1 MIHKIIITAVCLLAG
16 GTLVAQESMA
26 EVLVSIEKNNAT
38 LRALREEAEA
48 QKLGNKTGI
57 YLPGPDVEFNYLWGT
72 PGSIG
77 NRNDINVSQSFD
89 IATLSG
95 MKNRLADNKN
105 LLVDLQYKADRLII
119 LLEAKQYALDLI
131 YYNAL
136 KKELALRL
144 QHAETVA
151 AAYTERLEQGD
162 ANLLEY
168 NKGQLNLSAVR
179 GEISRIEVEREAILS
194 GLKRLNGG
202 MEIRYDASQYG
213 AEILPADFEE
223 WFVSAMQKNPVL
235 QYVKEQVEAGK
246 KEVKLSKVMGL
257 PTFSAG
263 YMREKTLGQAYQGI
277 SVGISVPLWEN
288 KNRVKQARAT
298 VVAAEARQSETKQ
311 QFYDQLQ
318 ILYRRARGLQQT
330 AAMYRESLSALNNT
344 ELLTK
349 ALNAGEIS
357 LLDYILEI
365 GLYYDTV
372 NQALS
377 AERDYQKAL
386 ADLSSVEL

>member
-1 MIHKIIITAVCLLAG
+1 MHKIIIVAVCLLTG
-16 GTLVAQESMA
+16 GTLFAQEKMA
-26 EVLVSIEKNNAT
+26 EVLTSIEMNNTT

-48 QKLGNKTGI
+48 RKLGNKTGI

-95 MKNRLADNKN
+95 MKNRLADTRNQME
-105 LLVDLQYKADRLII
+105 DLQYKAERLKI
-119 LLEAKQYALDLI
+119 LLEAKQYGLDLI

-136 KKELALRL
+136 KKELAVRLR
-144 QHAETVA
+144 HAETIA
-151 AAYTERLEQGD
+151 AACKERLEQGD

-168 NKGQLNLSAVR
+168 NKGQLNLSTVR
-179 GEISRIEVEREAILS
+179 GEMSRVEVEREAILS

-202 MEIRYDASQYG
+202 IELPYEASQYST
-213 AEILPADFEE
+213 EILPADFEA
-223 WFVSAMQKNPVL
+223 WFAEAMQKNPVL
-235 QYVKEQVEAGK
+235 QYVREQIEAGK

-298 VVAAEARQSETKQ
+298 VVAAEARQYETKQ
-311 QFYDQLQ
+311 QFYGQLQ
-318 ILYRRARGLQQT
+318 TLYGRARGLQQT
-330 AAMYRESLSALNNT
+330 SAEYRESLSALNNT
-344 ELLTK
+344 DLLTK
-349 ALNAGEIS
+349 ALDAGEIS

-386 ADLSSVEL
+386 ADLSAVEL

>member
-1 MIHKIIITAVCLLAG
+1 MIHKIIITAICLLTG

-26 EVLVSIEKNNAT
+26 EMLGSIEKNNAT

-77 NRNDINVSQSFD
+77 NRNDLNVSQSFD

-105 LLVDLQYKADRLII
+105 LLVDLQYKADRLKI

-168 NKGQLNLSAVR
+168 NKSQLNLSAVR
-179 GEISRIEVEREAILS
+179 GEISRVEVEREAVLS

-202 MEIRYDASQYG
+202 MEIRYDASQYDR
-213 AEILPADFEE
+213 EVLPADFED
-223 WFVSAMQKNPVL
+223 WFVNAVQKNPVL

-298 VVAAEARQSETKQ
+298 VVAAQARQYETKQ

-330 AAMYRESLSALNNT
+330 AETYRESLSSLNNT

-377 AERDYQKAL
+377 AERDYRKAL

>member
-1 MIHKIIITAVCLLAG
+1 MIHKIIITAVCLLTG

-26 EVLVSIEKNNAT
+26 EMLASIEQNNAT

-48 QKLGNKTGI
+48 RKLGNKTGI

-105 LLVDLQYKADRLII
+105 LLVDLQYKADRLKI

-168 NKGQLNLSAVR
+168 NKSQLNLSAVR
-179 GEISRIEVEREAILS
+179 GEISRVEVERGAILS
-194 GLKRLNGG
+194 GLRRLNGG

-213 AEILPADFEE
+213 TEILPADFED
-223 WFVSAMQKNPVL
+223 WFAGAVQKNPVL

-277 SVGISVPLWEN
+277 SVGISIPLWEN

-298 VVAAEARQSETKQ
+298 VVAAEARQYETKQ

-318 ILYRRARGLQQT
+318 ILYQRARGLEQT
-330 AAMYRESLSALNNT
+330 AATYRESLSALNNT

-377 AERDYQKAL
+377 AERDYRKAL